1 MSTPEPC
8 SKTSLTNE
16 EKTNKE
22 NLVNRNS
29 IGVLLAIGYIIG
41 NVIGAGVFVAPTE
54 VIRNTES
61 AGLSMIVFSFAALTS
76 LFGALSYAEI
86 GSMITES
93 GADFA
98 YLCKINWKLVAFV
111 FMISGCLIL
120 YPSIVAIQL
129 QTFSEYFFK
138 CFNIKFT
145 DSYYANIYGKCLQ
158 IILLL
163 IIILL
168 NFQSLGKVVAKFNIC
183 ASVCKIAAP
192 ATLII
197 IGIYFICSKDIS
209 NHWEHSLEHGNYKPL
224 NLAVAF
230 IAALFTFDGWDVLN
244 FGAGE
249 LNNPRRNL
257 PIAVIIGIFLI
268 TTIILSLNAAYYS
281 ILDLDTIL
289 TTTTVASTFVSKTFY
304 IFEPIIPIVI
314 CIILIGSLNSS
325 IFAASRFL
333 QSAAEK
339 KYLPKFISCKNG
351 SSDSPRLA
359 LTLHALFVI
368 IALFSGNIEFLL
380 KFSGITQWCQ
390 RAVTVGALMWIR
402 YKTPEY
408 YNLKSTFKSPII
420 VPFIFFTTCISTV
433 FTVAYEE
440 LSSVLFN
447 FIIFIIS
454 GTIYLIFFDER
465 LKKQK
470 MLQKLKLYL
479 HNFDKK
485 LVVIAKIVFKC
496 VPEEE
501 DKMWFDQMLSGV
513 ITMGFVGGALYISYP
528 LNKLDN
534 KGRAYRR
541 NYGTVDRIHNSKRDH
556 RLTGNQYVISGL
568 ESIKG

>member
-1 MSTPEPC
+1 MSNIESC
-8 SKTSLTNE
+8 SETSLTSG
-16 EKTNKE
+16 KKSNKE
-22 NLVNRNS
+22 VVVNRNS
-29 IGVLLAIGYIIG
+29 IGILLAVGYIVG
-41 NVIGAGVFVAPTE
+41 NVIGAGIFVAPTE
-54 VIRNTES
+54 VIRHTES
-61 AGLSMIVFSFAALTS
+61 SGLSMIIFSLAAVTS

-98 YLCKINWKLVAFV
+98 YLCKINWRIVAFI

-129 QTFSEYFFK
+129 QTFSEYFLK
-138 CFNIKFT
+138 CFNIQFI
-145 DSYYANIYGKCLQ
+145 DSFHSKVCGRIIQ

-192 ATLII
+192 AILILT
-197 IGIYFICSKDIS
+197 GIYFIFTEENLPNYWD
-209 NHWEHSLEHGNYKPL
+209 HSLETGNYKPL
-224 NLAVAF
+224 NLVVAF

-249 LNNPRRNL
+249 LKNPKTNL
-257 PIAVIIGIFLI
+257 PIAVIIGIALVSI
-268 TTIILSLNAAYYS
+268 IILSLNGAYYS
-281 ILDLDTIL
+281 VLDLDSIL
-289 TTTTVASTFVSKTFY
+289 NTTTVASTFVSKTLY
-304 IFEPIIPIVI
+304 ILEPIIPFII

-359 LTLHALFVI
+359 LTLHAIFVVL
-368 IALFSGNIEFLL
+368 ALFSGNIEFLL
-380 KFSGITQWCQ
+380 KFSGIAQWCQ

-402 YKTPEY
+402 YKTPEH

-420 VPFIFFTTCISTV
+420 VPFIFFATCTATV
-433 FTVAYEE
+433 LIVAYEE
-440 LSSVLFN
+440 ITSVLIN
-447 FIIFIIS
+447 FIIFILS

-465 LKKQK
+465 LQKQK
-470 MLQKLKLYL
+470 MLQNIKSYL
-479 HNFDKK
+479 HTFDKK
-485 LVVIAKIVFKC
+485 LIVIAKIVFKC
-496 VPEEE
+496 VPEEDNDVCMKNE
-501 DKMWFDQMLSGV
+501 TYKMA
-513 ITMGFVGGALYISYP
+513 T
-528 LNKLDN
+528 
-534 KGRAYRR
+534 
-541 NYGTVDRIHNSKRDH
+541 
-556 RLTGNQYVISGL
+556 
-568 ESIKG
+568 